1 LEWSKDI
8 QTQAPAESSLLT
20 GPNKVTKMDISINY
34 AATTTLRNEV
44 VANGQLKSRT
54 TMN

>member
-1 LEWSKDI
+1 
-8 QTQAPAESSLLT
+8 
-20 GPNKVTKMDISINY
+20 MDISVNY